1 MLKKA
6 PILILDEAT
15 SALDSHSE
23 QHIQRALTS
32 LMAFSTSIVIAH
44 RLSTIENADWI
55 VVLDQGHIV
64 EQGTHTDLLAKQ
76 GAYVELRKVQFRE
89 EEAVETV

>member
-1 MLKKA
+1 
-6 PILILDEAT
+6 
-15 SALDSHSE
+15 
-23 QHIQRALTS
+23 
-32 LMAFSTSIVIAH
+32 MAFSTSIVIAH

-55 VVLDQGHIV
+55 VVMDQGHII
-64 EQGTHTDLLAKQ
+64 EQGTHADLLAKQ